1 MSTEIVQ
8 ASQQTQAIDG
18 HNGNGFSRDQV
29 DVIKSQIC
37 KGASDTELQLFM
49 ATSQRL
55 RLDPFARQIYAIKR
69 WSKDGPTMQTMISI
83 EGQRA
88 VAHRTGQ
95 YNGEADPLYCG
106 EDEQWK
112 TIWNVKKDGFPLAV
126 KFKVYRKGV
135 EHPIH
140 GLALWSEYAQK
151 KKDGNLT
158 AMWKDRPIGMLTK
171 CAEALALR
179 KAFPEDLSG
188 VYVDAEMDKAL
199 ADEQNR
205 GEYIDVQAEGEV
217 EAALLARMDEDPE
230 IVELFDKLKAP
241 KGKRLVTLKTYESDD
256 DLKTALRSAIEKTEK
271 AAAEKAATA
280 EAAKAEAAKTAETEV
295 AETKKEA
302 EKESK

>member
-8 ASQQTQAIDG
+8 ASQQNQAIEG
-18 HNGNGFSRDQV
+18 HRDNGFSREQV

-112 TIWNVKKDGFPLAV
+112 TIWNVKSDGFPLAV

-151 KKDGNLT
+151 KKDGHLT

-188 VYVDAEMDKAL
+188 VYVDAEMDKAI
-199 ADEQNR
+199 ADEQNA
-205 GEYIDVQAEGEV
+205 GEYIDTQEAEDT
-217 EAALLARMDEDPE
+217 EAAQIARMENDPE

-241 KGKRLVTLKTYESDD
+241 KGKRLATLQRYEKDD
-256 DLKTALRSAIEKTEK
+256 ELKAALHSALEKVEA
-271 AAAEKAATA
+271 AAAEK
-280 EAAKAEAAKTAETEV
+280 EDAAKAEAAEKAET
-295 AETKKEA
+295 